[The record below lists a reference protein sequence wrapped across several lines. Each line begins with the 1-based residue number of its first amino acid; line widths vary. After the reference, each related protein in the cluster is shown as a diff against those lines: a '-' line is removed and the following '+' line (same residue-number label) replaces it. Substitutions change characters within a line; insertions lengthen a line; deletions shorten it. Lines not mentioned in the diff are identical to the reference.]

1 MTITEGIVKKTR
13 EAKTNKH
20 GLYLCRILC
29 YETFRALIPSR
40 FKTRT
45 QIYINVLDGKWSL
58 FSAAENFLPG
68 PVRTSSVFFRQRLN
82 LPEFGPL
89 PATCGNVLPLTL
101 SLPFSHSPLSRLIS
115 STLCNA
121 LVLHWTSIHFET
133 KLELEFDQP
142 ASNSHPGSALS
153 GIFSFPRISRSV
165 PVAKIGERSGKNQ
178 TRNRVSWVKRVKW
191 FVEQLN

>member
-1 MTITEGIVKKTR
+1 MTITEGIVKRTR
-13 EAKTNKH
+13 EDYKNKQTWFIFV
-20 GLYLCRILC
+20 LYSMLWNFSSLN
-29 YETFRALIPSR
+29 TF
-40 FKTRT
+40 KVQNEDT
-45 QIYINVLDGKWSL
+45 IYINVLDGKWSL

-121 LVLHWTSIHFET
+121 LALHWSSIQFET

-153 GIFSFPRISRSV
+153 GIFSFPRIRQSV
-165 PVAKIGERSGKNQ
+165 PVAKIGERPGKNQ
-178 TRNRVSWVKRVKW
+178 TRNRVSWVKRVK
-191 FVEQLN
+191 

>member
-1 MTITEGIVKKTR
+1 MFWMG
-13 EAKTNKH
+13 NGH
-20 GLYLCRILC
+20 FFQQLRIFC
-29 YETFRALIPSR
+29 
-40 FKTRT
+40 
-45 QIYINVLDGKWSL
+45 QVLWEPAQ
-58 FSAAENFLPG
+58 F
-68 PVRTSSVFFRQRLN
+68 FFRQRLN

-121 LVLHWTSIHFET
+121 LVLHWTSIQFET

-165 PVAKIGERSGKNQ
+165 PVAKIGSALGKTRPEIGSVGWKGSNGLPNNWIRQCFHNTSASLPIARSLQVDDDDGP
-178 TRNRVSWVKRVKW
+178 W
-191 FVEQLN
+191 FWS

>member
-1 MTITEGIVKKTR
+1 MLW
-13 EAKTNKH
+13 N
-20 GLYLCRILC
+20 
-29 YETFRALIPSR
+29 FS
-40 FKTRT
+40 
-45 QIYINVLDGKWSL
+45 SL
-58 FSAAENFLPG
+58 NTLKVQNEDKSLHTCFGWEMLTFSAAENFLPG

-101 SLPFSHSPLSRLIS
+101 ALPFSHSPLSRLIS

-121 LVLHWTSIHFET
+121 LVLHWTSIQFET

-165 PVAKIGERSGKNQ
+165 PLAKIWERPGKNQ

>member
-1 MTITEGIVKKTR
+1 MFWMG
-13 EAKTNKH
+13 NGH
-20 GLYLCRILC
+20 FFQQLRIFC
-29 YETFRALIPSR
+29 
-40 FKTRT
+40 
-45 QIYINVLDGKWSL
+45 QVLWEPAQ
-58 FSAAENFLPG
+58 F
-68 PVRTSSVFFRQRLN
+68 FFRQRLN

-121 LVLHWTSIHFET
+121 LALHWTSIQFET

-165 PVAKIGERSGKNQ
+165 PVAKIGSALGK
-178 TRNRVSWVKRVKW
+178 TRPEIGSVGWKGSNNWTIELSSV
-191 FVEQLN
+191 FIIL